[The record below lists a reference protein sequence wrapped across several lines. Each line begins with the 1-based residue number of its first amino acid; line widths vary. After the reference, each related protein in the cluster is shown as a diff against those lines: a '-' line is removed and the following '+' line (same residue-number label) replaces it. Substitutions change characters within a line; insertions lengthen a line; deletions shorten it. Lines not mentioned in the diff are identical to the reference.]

1 MNGTMNIFISH
12 ASDMLTDCRAHGD
25 GLIADRFIRALAARG
40 HAIHVAVD
48 RYDLRNS
55 YTSNVTLHH
64 IETGATPEGLAS
76 RLRFALGVR
85 SLLSRLSKTIQF
97 DVVHQLNPVVTGLS
111 LALWG
116 TKVPIVLGPYV
127 PDWPLI
133 VYDGKL
139 KEPDTF
145 DRAKRRIKRWI
156 WQLQHRI
163 ASGIILST
171 PAALDKVDDPSA
183 WRPKLHVIPYG
194 IDTETFKSDTS
205 VPSKVILFVGLLMH
219 HKGIFVLLEAFRT
232 VSRTIP
238 GCRLVVAG
246 VGSEGESA
254 MRIASS
260 MEDPTSVTFLGH
272 VEREKLPGLM
282 SDSTVCCVPSFG
294 EAFGLVALEAMACGR
309 PIVGTDASGLAHL
322 ITDKGGIKVRAGDPQ
337 ALAQALL
344 RVLENPELARSMG
357 EHNRKLAEQLYAW
370 PSVVTRVEEAYSAA
384 SKLTRRAS

>member
-1 MNGTMNIFISH
+1 MNIFISH
-12 ASDMLTDCRAHGD
+12 ASDMLTDCRPHGD

-48 RYDLRNS
+48 RCDLRNS
-55 YTSNVTLHH
+55 YTSNVTLHN

-85 SLLSRLSKTIQF
+85 SLLSCLSRTIQF
-97 DVVHQLNPVVTGLS
+97 DVIHQLNPVVTGLS

-127 PDWPLI
+127 PDWPFI
-133 VYDGKL
+133 VYDGIL
-139 KEPDTF
+139 KEPNRV

-205 VPSKVILFVGLLMH
+205 IPSKVILFVGLLMH
-219 HKGIFVLLEAFRT
+219 HKGIFVLLEAFRI
-232 VSRTIP
+232 VSHAIP

-260 MEDPTSVTFLGH
+260 MEDPTSVIFLGQ

-282 SDSTVCCVPSFG
+282 RDSTVCCVPSFG

-309 PIVGTDASGLAHL
+309 PVVGTDASGLAHL
-322 ITDKGGIKVRAGDPQ
+322 ITDKGGIKVRAGDYQ

-344 RVLENPELARSMG
+344 RILENPELARSMG
-357 EHNRKLAEQLYAW
+357 EHNRKIAEQRYAW
-370 PSVVTRVEEAYSAA
+370 PSVVMRVEEAYYAA
-384 SKLTRRAS
+384 GKLTRRAS